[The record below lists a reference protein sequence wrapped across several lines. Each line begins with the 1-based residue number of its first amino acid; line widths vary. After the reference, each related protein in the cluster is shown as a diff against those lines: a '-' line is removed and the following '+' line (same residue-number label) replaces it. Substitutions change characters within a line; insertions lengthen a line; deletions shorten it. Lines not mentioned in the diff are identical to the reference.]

1 MSPPGEGPM
10 TGRLDTAELRAA
22 LEQSLARRA
31 TGPARVRR
39 LQRCPLARPS
49 SFAIE
54 GLDVDL
60 DDGTCL
66 RLVFKDLSPAALP
79 AATRRA
85 KPAFLYDPRREI
97 EVYRKVLPALGLG
110 TAVCHAVVA
119 DERAGRYWLFLE
131 RSPGRELYQVG
142 EFAAWEEAARWLA
155 RLHDRAAGEA
165 AALAGAARLVRHD
178 ADYYRLWM
186 RRARAVPGG
195 SGGGGRRARAR
206 LVRLAGRYEE
216 VVARL
221 ASLPVTVIHGE
232 FYASNVLV
240 SPTASGGWAVC
251 PVDWETA
258 ALGPGLVDLAG
269 LTAGRWTPEQREALA
284 RAYRAA
290 LPPGSPAAVPP
301 ESFAA
306 ALDCC
311 RLHLAVQWLG
321 WSAGWSPPPEHRH
334 DWLGEAL
341 ALADRLGL

>member
-1 MSPPGEGPM
+1 MSTPGGEPPAV
-10 TGRLDTAELRAA
+10 RADTAELRAA
-22 LEQSLARRA
+22 LEQTLARHPA
-31 TGPARVRR
+31 APARVRR
-39 LQRCPLARPS
+39 LDRRPLMRPS

-54 GLDVDL
+54 DLDVVL

-66 RLVFKDLSPAALP
+66 QVVFKDLSPSAIPKAA
-79 AATRRA
+79 RRA
-85 KPAFLYDPRREI
+85 KPTFLYDPRREI
-97 EVYRKVLPALGLG
+97 EVYRQILPAMGLG
-110 TAVCHAVVA
+110 TAACYAAVA
-119 DERAGRYWLFLE
+119 DERAGRYWLFLD
-131 RSPGRELYQVG
+131 RAPGRELFQVG

-155 RLHDRAAGEA
+155 RLHDRSAGNAESFAA
-165 AALAGAARLVRHD
+165 AARLVRYD

-186 RRARAVPGG
+186 RRACAMPGPPE
-195 SGGGGRRARAR
+195 GGPGAKDR
-206 LVRLAGRYEE
+206 LVRLAGRYEA
-216 VVARL
+216 VVGRL

-232 FYASNVLV
+232 YYASNVLV
-240 SPTASGGWAVC
+240 SPVASGWAVC

-258 ALGPGLVDLAG
+258 ALGPGLVDLAALAAG
-269 LTAGRWTPEQREALA
+269 KWTAAQCEALS
-284 RAYRAA
+284 RAYRGA

-321 WSAGWSPPPEHRH
+321 WSAGWSPPDGHRH